1 MKFKLQTVF
10 YLLGIVAVLLMIVN
24 LFDTMTDDKDTT
36 TTTTNPV
43 VMVPYVQQYG
53 PYWGRFRNSLPWYG
67 PRPGG
72 RPYGGRY
79 LRRHRRRNRRLR
91 P

>member
-24 LFDTMTDDKDTT
+24 LFDTMTDEKD

-43 VMVPYVQQYG
+43 VMVPYVQQYGG